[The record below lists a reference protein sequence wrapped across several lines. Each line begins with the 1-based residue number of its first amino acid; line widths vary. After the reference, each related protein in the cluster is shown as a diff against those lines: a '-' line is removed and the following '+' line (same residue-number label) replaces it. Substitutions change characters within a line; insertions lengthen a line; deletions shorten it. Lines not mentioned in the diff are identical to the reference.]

1 MNLQE
6 ELQKLKDEEFLL
18 KMKDR
23 WNNADF
29 DKSNKLNKKIKEL
42 EEKLNGK

>member
-6 ELQKLKDEEFLL
+6 ELQKLKDEKFLL
-18 KMKDR
+18 GMKDK
-23 WNNADF
+23 WDNKDF
-29 DKSNKLNKKIKEL
+29 DKSYELNRKIKEL

>member
-18 KMKDR
+18 KMKDK
-23 WNNADF
+23 WDKDF
-29 DKSNKLNKKIKEL
+29 DKSYELNRNIKEL